1 MSNPIR
7 YDPVLVRAL
16 ARELDARLRGRS
28 ARPSLL
34 FAPDLSATLV
44 LDRGE
49 ALRWDLHPTRGWT
62 RLVPA
67 PDGADEEP
75 DGRVLG
81 VSAPPDERVLFIDLT
96 DLSSFGSAR
105 RRVVVELHTNQWNAL
120 VTAGEEER
128 IVSVLRGRD
137 AGERALRIGA
147 RYLPPPPS
155 RRFGAGDETREDA
168 WDVWRTL
175 MPRVAPAD
183 RPAAL
188 VRNFAWASTL
198 SAAAVLGDAA
208 RGAGEP
214 ELEAAFE
221 RWWALRAGEGEQP
234 VLLERKRGLQP
245 FPAPLPGIPSRPA
258 PSLLAAMETAAG
270 EAASEPAD
278 EGRDRERLLRAAR
291 KRLAA
296 AEGKVRSLYRRLEET
311 GEAER
316 MRRFGD
322 LLLSHLHLVPAGAS
336 VARLPDL
343 EGGQTEIEVE
353 LDPTLRPHQNAEAWY
368 EKARRLARAEERIP
382 ELIEAAE
389 AEAARWGEA
398 IRAAEEEGGALPD
411 WALRALERPSGRP
424 SQKTDEGPRL
434 PYKRFRTSGGLE
446 VRVGRSSKDNDL
458 LTFGHSAPGDV
469 WLHARSVP
477 GSHVILRWPDADAA
491 PPARDLEEA
500 ATLAALYSKARTS
513 GVVAVD
519 WTRRKHVRKPRGAP
533 PGLVKLLQAKTVFVE
548 PDPATEERMRD
559 EREGGVSRG
568 PGEPPGEGG
577 A

>member
-28 ARPSLL
+28 ARPTLL

-62 RLVPA
+62 RIVAA
-67 PDGADEEP
+67 PDGEDDEP
-75 DGRVLG
+75 DARITG
-81 VSAPPDERVLFIDLT
+81 VSAPPDERVLFVDVQ
-96 DLSSFGSAR
+96 DLSSFGSTR

-120 VTAGEEER
+120 VTAGDEER
-128 IVSVLRGRD
+128 IVAVLRGRD
-137 AGERALRIGA
+137 AGDRALRIGA
-147 RYLPPPPS
+147 RYAPPPPS
-155 RRFGAGDETREDA
+155 RRFGAGDEAREDA
-168 WDVWRTL
+168 WDAWRTL
-175 MPRVAPAD
+175 MGRVAPAD
-183 RPAAL
+183 RPGAL
-188 VRNFAWASTL
+188 VRTFAWTSTL
-198 SAAAVLGDAA
+198 TAAPVLGDAA
-208 RGAGEP
+208 RTPDEAEV
-214 ELEAAFE
+214 EAAFE
-221 RWWALRAGEGEQP
+221 RWWALRTGEGERP
-234 VLLERKRGLQP
+234 VLLERKRGVQP
-245 FPAPLPGIPSRPA
+245 FPVALPGVASRPA
-258 PSLLAAMETAAG
+258 ASLLEAMDATAG
-270 EAASEPAD
+270 EAAAAEPAD
-278 EGRDRERLLRAAR
+278 EGRDAERLLRGAR
-291 KRLAA
+291 RRLGA
-296 AEGKVRSLYRRLEET
+296 AEGRVRSLHRELESA

-322 LLLSHLHLVPAGAS
+322 TLLAHLHLVPAGAS

-368 EKARRLARAEERIP
+368 EKARRLERAAERIP
-382 ELIEAAE
+382 ELIGAAE
-389 AEAARWGEA
+389 AEAARWREA
-398 IRAAEEEGGALPD
+398 IGAAEAEGGSLPE
-411 WALRALERPSGRP
+411 WALRALERPTGRP
-424 SQKTDEGPRL
+424 APKADEGPRL
-434 PYKRFRTSGGLE
+434 PYRPFRTSGGLE

-458 LTFGHSAPGDV
+458 LTFGHSSPGDV

-477 GSHVILRWPDADAA
+477 GSHVILRWPDSAA

-533 PGLVKLLQAKTVFVE
+533 PGLVKLQQAKTVFVE
-548 PDPATEERMRD
+548 PDPAVEERMRD
-559 EREGGVSRG
+559 DRAEG
-568 PGEPPGEGG
+568 
-577 A
+577 AA